1 MAKGPNDR
9 EIPSSPDELQGG
21 LRGRIGG
28 VTRVGPRAFGVAF
41 FVVCALLVAILYGVN
56 KQSAKPTT
64 EALASPPAA
73 IQSSEAHFGSNEPLV
88 PSAPP
93 ETPPPP
99 LLLAPTS
106 VPNLDN
112 ADKTPQPPSTTAPRP
127 VQPLVDQRLVEQQS
141 AEEKARE
148 DAEKKR
154 EELLEAARKSP
165 ILTGNGQ
172 GGGVSG
178 GAGQSVQLAF
188 AGNGEPAAGNDGDAG
203 SASYASL
210 PATNQS
216 AGGVSGT
223 SGGNNL
229 VSRTVAQSAA
239 RPQESPNAFLEG
251 PTGQYRVN
259 AAQVA
264 LPEGASSKDFLEAQR
279 FSPLSPYEI
288 LASSVIPATLITGID
303 SDEPGLLS
311 AQVREDVY
319 DTKTGRYLL
328 IPRGSRLVGLYKS
341 DLSYGQSRVL
351 VAWNRLIFPD
361 TTSID
366 LLNMSGSDVGGFAGF
381 GGDVDNHYG
390 KIFGAALLT
399 SILAAGLE
407 LSQPQSTT
415 SSILQVPSA
424 GQVVGQAVGQQL
436 SQTATT
442 IISKDLNIPPTL
454 YVAKGYPFIVFV
466 DRDIVLPGPYR
477 AQ

>member
-9 EIPSSPDELQGG
+9 EIPSSPDEFQGG

-41 FVVCALLVAILYGVN
+41 FIVCALLVAILYGVN
-56 KQSAKPTT
+56 KQSTKPTT
-64 EALASPPAA
+64 EAFASPPAA

-106 VPNLDN
+106 VPNLEN
-112 ADKTPQPPSTTAPRP
+112 AEKTPEPPPKQAPRA
-127 VQPLVDQRLVEQQS
+127 VQPVVDQRVAQERS
-141 AEEKARE
+141 AEEKARLDE
-148 DAEKKR
+148 EKKR
-154 EELLEAARKSP
+154 EDLLAAARKSP
-165 ILTGNGQ
+165 ILTGSGQ
-172 GGGVSG
+172 NGGGTSG
-178 GAGQSVQLAF
+178 AAAPSVQLAF
-188 AGNGEPAAGNDGDAG
+188 AGNGEPAAGT
-203 SASYASL
+203 ASYASL
-210 PATNQS
+210 PSTNEGAAGLS
-216 AGGVSGT
+216 GNAAGGNS
-223 SGGNNL
+223 L
-229 VSRTVAQSAA
+229 VGRTVAQSAA

-251 PTGQYRVN
+251 PTGQYRGN
-259 AAQVA
+259 SAEAA
-264 LPEGASSKDFLEAQR
+264 LPQGASAKDFLQAQR

-311 AQVREDVY
+311 AQIREDVY

-341 DLSYGQSRVL
+341 DLQYGQSRVL
-351 VAWNRLIFPD
+351 VAWSRLIFPD

-366 LLNMSGSDVGGFAGF
+366 LLNMPGADVGGFAGF

-407 LSQPQSTT
+407 LAQPQSET
-415 SSILQVPSA
+415 SSIFQQPSA
-424 GQVVGQAVGQQL
+424 GQVLGQAVGQQL
-436 SQTATT
+436 SQTASS
-442 IISKDLNIPPTL
+442 IINKNLNIPPTL